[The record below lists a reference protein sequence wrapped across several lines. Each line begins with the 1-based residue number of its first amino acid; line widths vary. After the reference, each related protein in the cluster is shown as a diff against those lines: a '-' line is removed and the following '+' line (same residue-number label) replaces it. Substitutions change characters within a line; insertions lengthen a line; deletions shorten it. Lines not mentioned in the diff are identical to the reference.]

1 MNATTNFT
9 VKSLRANKVRTLVT
23 IAGVALAAAL
33 LTAVLTTYVS
43 LNDYLY
49 RSEAHLAGTWMA
61 CVEADGSSALDE
73 KIADAQAD
81 PQVAGTAIMRDV
93 GFAKLTADQ
102 QNTQGTYLA
111 IRSIEGDVGDI
122 CGIAPSEGRLPENDH
137 EIMLFSTWNDYGG
150 VNLGDTV
157 TFDVG
162 QRVARLAPGEEGSM
176 SAGTMTASWG
186 VQGEAHESEIT
197 DGTPLNSSM
206 GVLEAD
212 IDGGIFNEDIT
223 NTEESTY
230 TVVGFY
236 DRPGYA
242 LSTAAGMVGV
252 TAGGAAPDAFTD
264 VFFTLNDVAN
274 TQQVEEAAEAL
285 FPDEHV
291 VLHTAML
298 RYMGVSSDSSIWAT
312 FYGLVVVLAAVIA
325 ELFHNKFGNFVKS
338 SLFVPVIASAILV
351 GTLWFT
357 LLSPR
362 GVVNSIIHAFG
373 LPSVNWLGGKLTS
386 MLSVCIVSVWKNV
399 GYFLVIYFAGIM
411 DIPRSL
417 YEAAE
422 VDGANAFQRFFK
434 ITLPGL
440 SSVTFLVVTLGTIW
454 SFQVFDLV
462 YTMTGGGPGTS
473 TVTLV
478 LTTYNAAFKEYN
490 MGYASA
496 VAMLMFVFVLAVSG
510 LQKLLLKGG
519 ED

>member
-1 MNATTNFT
+1 
-9 VKSLRANKVRTLVT
+9 
-23 IAGVALAAAL
+23 
-33 LTAVLTTYVS
+33 
-43 LNDYLY
+43 
-49 RSEAHLAGTWMA
+49 
-61 CVEADGSSALDE
+61 
-73 KIADAQAD
+73 
-81 PQVAGTAIMRDV
+81 
-93 GFAKLTADQ
+93 
-102 QNTQGTYLA
+102 
-111 IRSIEGDVGDI
+111 
-122 CGIAPSEGRLPENDH
+122 
-137 EIMLFSTWNDYGG
+137 MLFRST
-150 VNLGDTV
+150 V
-157 TFDVG
+157 
-162 QRVARLAPGEEGSM
+162 
-176 SAGTMTASWG
+176 
-186 VQGEAHESEIT
+186 
-197 DGTPLNSSM
+197 PLQ
-206 GVLEAD
+206 
-212 IDGGIFNEDIT
+212 
-223 NTEESTY
+223 
-230 TVVGFY
+230 
-236 DRPGYA
+236 
-242 LSTAAGMVGV
+242 
-252 TAGGAAPDAFTD
+252 TAGS
-264 VFFTLNDVAN
+264 L
-274 TQQVEEAAEAL
+274 
-285 FPDEHV
+285 
-291 VLHTAML
+291 
-298 RYMGVSSDSSIWAT
+298 
-312 FYGLVVVLAAVIA
+312 VLAAVIA

-496 VAMLMFVFVLAVSG
+496 VAMLMFEIGRASCRERV
-510 LQKLLLKGG
+510 
-519 ED
+519 

>member
-1 MNATTNFT
+1 MSLYFSFTKYNVLQPPQWTGLDNYIRLFRDPYVRASLKNTVVFT
-9 VKSLRANKVRTLVT
+9 V
-23 IAGVALAAAL
+23 I
-33 LTAVLTTYVS
+33 
-43 LNDYLY
+43 
-49 RSEAHLAGTWMA
+49 
-61 CVEADGSSALDE
+61 
-73 KIADAQAD
+73 
-81 PQVAGTAIMRDV
+81 
-93 GFAKLTADQ
+93 
-102 QNTQGTYLA
+102 
-111 IRSIEGDVGDI
+111 
-122 CGIAPSEGRLPENDH
+122 
-137 EIMLFSTWNDYGG
+137 
-150 VNLGDTV
+150 TV
-157 TFDVG
+157 
-162 QRVARLAPGEEGSM
+162 
-176 SAGTMTASWG
+176 
-186 VQGEAHESEIT
+186 
-197 DGTPLNSSM
+197 PLQ
-206 GVLEAD
+206 
-212 IDGGIFNEDIT
+212 
-223 NTEESTY
+223 
-230 TVVGFY
+230 
-236 DRPGYA
+236 
-242 LSTAAGMVGV
+242 
-252 TAGGAAPDAFTD
+252 TAGS
-264 VFFTLNDVAN
+264 L
-274 TQQVEEAAEAL
+274 
-285 FPDEHV
+285 
-291 VLHTAML
+291 
-298 RYMGVSSDSSIWAT
+298 
-312 FYGLVVVLAAVIA
+312 VLAAVIA

>member
-1 MNATTNFT
+1 MINRRKEAAQGFLYILPSLVLILVFSVVPILMSLYFSFTKYNVLQPPQWTGLDNYIRLFRDPYVRASLKNTVVFT
-9 VKSLRANKVRTLVT
+9 V
-23 IAGVALAAAL
+23 I
-33 LTAVLTTYVS
+33 
-43 LNDYLY
+43 
-49 RSEAHLAGTWMA
+49 
-61 CVEADGSSALDE
+61 
-73 KIADAQAD
+73 
-81 PQVAGTAIMRDV
+81 
-93 GFAKLTADQ
+93 
-102 QNTQGTYLA
+102 
-111 IRSIEGDVGDI
+111 
-122 CGIAPSEGRLPENDH
+122 
-137 EIMLFSTWNDYGG
+137 
-150 VNLGDTV
+150 TV
-157 TFDVG
+157 
-162 QRVARLAPGEEGSM
+162 
-176 SAGTMTASWG
+176 
-186 VQGEAHESEIT
+186 
-197 DGTPLNSSM
+197 PLQ
-206 GVLEAD
+206 
-212 IDGGIFNEDIT
+212 
-223 NTEESTY
+223 
-230 TVVGFY
+230 
-236 DRPGYA
+236 
-242 LSTAAGMVGV
+242 
-252 TAGGAAPDAFTD
+252 TAGS
-264 VFFTLNDVAN
+264 L
-274 TQQVEEAAEAL
+274 
-285 FPDEHV
+285 
-291 VLHTAML
+291 
-298 RYMGVSSDSSIWAT
+298 
-312 FYGLVVVLAAVIA
+312 VLAAVIA

-462 YTMTGGGPGTS
+462 YTMTVGGPGTS
-473 TVTLV
+473 TVTLL
-478 LTTYNAAFKEYN
+478 LTTYNASFKLYN